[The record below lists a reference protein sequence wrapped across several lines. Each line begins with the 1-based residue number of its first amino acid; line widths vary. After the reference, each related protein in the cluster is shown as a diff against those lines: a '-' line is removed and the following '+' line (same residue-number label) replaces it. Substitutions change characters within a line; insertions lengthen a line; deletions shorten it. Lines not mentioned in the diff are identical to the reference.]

1 MKHTGTAEDTRPQ
14 EGRYPFKALQRLN
27 GRVCPHPS
35 GTRRIAPVCG
45 RTKFDPQA
53 RNLTVVTA

>member
-14 EGRYPFKALQRLN
+14 EGRSPFKVLQRLN
-27 GRVCPHPS
+27 RRVCPHTS
-35 GTRRIAPVCG
+35 GARRIAPVCG
-45 RTKFDPQA
+45 QTRLDPQA